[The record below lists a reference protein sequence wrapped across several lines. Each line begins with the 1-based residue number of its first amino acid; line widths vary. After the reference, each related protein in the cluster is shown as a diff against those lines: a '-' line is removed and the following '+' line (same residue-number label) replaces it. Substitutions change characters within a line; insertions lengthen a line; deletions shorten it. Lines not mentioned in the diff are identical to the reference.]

1 MDGGIDRGGDM
12 MSTFQYAKVI
22 MKGRWF
28 VFFATMLIMCWFGA
42 ASIYGVYYK
51 VIKETLGF
59 EAKEMNQIT
68 FYEHVGAYFSVFV
81 GLLCDLTPEWL
92 VLLIGAAFNFGG
104 FFMPWIA
111 VMHKIPKP
119 KASEMGVFV
128 GLGAAA
134 PNFAHTIALVTCVNN
149 FPESRGVVLG
159 LMKGMA
165 EASVAVLT
173 QIYQLVIHGDD
184 DVKNLIL
191 ATAVLPAITSV
202 AFVFTIRKIERDDDD
217 QRWQRHPNELRVFL
231 KFYYLTSVVALFVLT
246 VTLLERYFDVTK
258 TDHKYHVIVIFVL
271 IFLPLYNVIKEE
283 AAAQS
288 RLEKQ
293 QFLDRLAVLV
303 VHFIEKPQE
312 VFLPDSNS
320 SINQILEEKK
330 PKRSC
335 LSSIFFSK
343 PERGEDH
350 SIFQAILSI
359 DMLYILVIMLCGY
372 GSGLTAYEHFWRL
385 GKALGNKEQV
395 VTSIISM
402 ASVWNCFGRIYSGF
416 LSELLIIKWRIPRAT
431 MLAFMLL
438 LQCIAMLL
446 GAFPEI
452 PGAYYLATVT
462 IGFALGAQLPVNL
475 AMISEFFG
483 LKYYGT
489 LLNFAQLTTPLGLY
503 LMNQNL
509 ARVLNYE
516 TEVTN
521 DIIAQGKDPS
531 TVILDQVC
539 RGSHCLRLLFST
551 LALISLVGALVSL
564 KFAGRTRGFYQ
575 GDVYKK
581 FRGQRCTGNGRSR
594 SVEGE
599 AHVKHLGGDVEAQ
612 ALETHEMAQA

>member
-1 MDGGIDRGGDM
+1 MDRGIGRGGD
-12 MSTFQYAKVI
+12 MSTFQYAKLM

-28 VFFATMLIMCWFGA
+28 MFFATMVIMCWFGA
-42 ASIYGVYYK
+42 PSAIYVVYYK

-59 EAKEMNQIT
+59 EEKEMKQIT
-68 FYEHVGAYFSVFV
+68 FYEHVGAHFSVFV

-92 VLLIGAAFNFGG
+92 VLLIGAALNFGG
-104 FFMPWIA
+104 FYMPWMA

-119 KASEMGVFV
+119 KVWDMGVFV

-134 PNFAHTIALVTCVNN
+134 PNFAHTIALVTGVKN

-165 EASVAVLT
+165 EASVAILT
-173 QIYQLVIHGDD
+173 QIYLVINGDD
-184 DVKNLIL
+184 DVRNIIL
-191 ATAVLPAITSV
+191 ATAVLPTITSV

-217 QRWQRHPNELRVFL
+217 QRWQHHTNELRVFL
-231 KFYYLTSVVALFVLT
+231 NFYYLTSVVALFVMI
-246 VTLLERYFDVTK
+246 VTLLGKYFHVTE
-258 TDHKYHVIVIFVL
+258 TDHMYGVIVIFIL

-283 AAAQS
+283 IIAAAQYS
-288 RLEKQ
+288 KSFERHE
-293 QFLDRLAVLV
+293 FFDRLAVV
-303 VHFIEKPQE
+303 VVESIEKPQGI
-312 VFLPDSNS
+312 LLADSKS
-320 SINQILEEKK
+320 SNNQILEEKK

-335 LSSIFFSK
+335 LSSIFFNK

-359 DMLYILVIMLCGY
+359 DMLYILLIMLCGY

-395 VTSIISM
+395 VTSMISM
-402 ASVWNCFGRIYSGF
+402 ASVWNCVGRIYSGF
-416 LSELLIIKWRIPRAT
+416 LSELLIIKWRVPRAT
-431 MLAFMLL
+431 ISAFMLL
-438 LQCIAMLL
+438 LQCIALLL
-446 GAFPEI
+446 GAIPEI
-452 PGAYYLATVT
+452 PGAYCLATAT

-509 ARVLNYE
+509 ARVLYE
-516 TEVTN
+516 KEVIN

-531 TVILDQVC
+531 THVMDQVC
-539 RGSHCLRLLFST
+539 QGSHCLRPLFST
-551 LALISLVGALVSL
+551 LALISLVGAFVSL
-564 KFAGRTRGFYQ
+564 TFAGRTRGFYQ
-575 GDVYKK
+575 GAVYKK
-581 FRGQRCTGNGRSR
+581 FRG
-594 SVEGE
+594 
-599 AHVKHLGGDVEAQ
+599 
-612 ALETHEMAQA
+612 